1 MTEVQLKH
9 SWQEA
14 RQLAHQSAEP
24 LADEWLPLAA
34 AAGRKLAEPVRSA
47 QDIPHFDSSAM
58 DGWAVNGSSP
68 WIFVTPGEKL
78 YPGQASPILTGGM
91 LPAGAKAV
99 LRSESGEESLD
110 HEGLPVLRLGAG
122 AKPGEPKAG
131 QHLRRRAQEASAEEV
146 LLSPGAFLNPARLA
160 LAALAGVDQ
169 LRVTGKPRVELFF
182 TGDEIVEHGVPA
194 AGQVRD
200 VFGPQLS
207 GVVESLGGMVL
218 GQQRL
223 RDDLAETV
231 SAFDHSEATVLLSTG
246 GTGSSAADQLHPA
259 IEQLGGELL
268 VDGVAM
274 RPGAPSLLATLPA
287 TEAHPGPRYLV
298 GLPGNPLAAFMAI
311 LTLLHPLLAGLN
323 GEPMP
328 TGFELACGVAIEPF
342 EGKTRLMPYRE
353 FYGLASPV
361 SKTEAAMLRGLAEA
375 DGVMIVPPHGV
386 RMGEK
391 VSALSLPWIA

>member
-1 MTEVQLKH
+1 MTEVHLKH

-14 RQLAHQSAEP
+14 RQLAHRSAEP
-24 LADEWLPLAA
+24 LAAEWLPLAA
-34 AAGRKLAEPVRSA
+34 AAGRKLADPVQSA

-58 DGWAVNGSSP
+58 DGWAVNGSPP
-68 WIFVTPGEKL
+68 WIFVAPGERL

-91 LPAGAKAV
+91 LPAGTKAV

-110 HEGLPVLRLGAG
+110 QDGLPVLRLGVG
-122 AKPGEPKAG
+122 AKLGEPKAG
-131 QHLRRRAQEASAEEV
+131 QHVRRRAQEASAEEV
-146 LLSPGAFLNPARLA
+146 LLSPGALLNPARLA

-182 TGDEIVEHGVPA
+182 TGDEIIEHGVPA

-200 VFGPQLS
+200 VFGPQLG
-207 GVVESLGGMVL
+207 GVVESLGGIVL
-218 GQQRL
+218 GQRRL
-223 RDDLAETV
+223 RDDLAETM
-231 SAFDHSEATVLLSTG
+231 SAFAQSEATVLLSTG
-246 GTGSSAADQLHPA
+246 GTGRSAADQLHSA

-274 RPGAPSLLATLPA
+274 RPGAPSLLATLPG
-287 TEAHPGPRYLV
+287 TEAHPGQRYLV
-298 GLPGNPLAAFMAI
+298 GLPGNPLAAFMAV
-311 LTLLHPLLAGLN
+311 LTLLQPLIAGLN
-323 GEPMP
+323 GEPLAE
-328 TGFELACGVAIEPF
+328 GFELACGVAIDPF

-386 RMGEK
+386 RMGET
-391 VSALSLPWIA
+391 VVALPLPWRG